1 MIFIPFTLH
10 KDIKNIFTKKTK
22 QNSLVSVFL
31 INFKDTNN
39 FGGQC
44 TISLLRICLCVSIK
58 KQSLVTELKV
68 TFDES
73 TDSPLGLQMSN
84 L

>member
-22 QNSLVSVFL
+22 QNSPVSVFL

-44 TISLLRICLCVSIK
+44 TIRLLGICFCVSIK
-58 KQSLVTELKV
+58 KSLVTELKV

>member
-39 FGGQC
+39 FGG
-44 TISLLRICLCVSIK
+44 SMHYPLCCALASV
-58 KQSLVTELKV
+58 V
-68 TFDES
+68 
-73 TDSPLGLQMSN
+73 
-84 L
+84 